1 MILFLSIGALP
12 IGFDGFYQLLTDY
25 GYVIYVGI
33 SIVGFFLLMGIMW
46 VSWT

>member
-1 MILFLSIGALP
+1 MIE
-12 IGFDGFYQLLTDY
+12 LLKDFFKLILY